1 VPQRL
6 FGTDGVRGIAN
17 SEPITAASSL
27 RLAQAASRV
36 LISDECSPKVVVGRD
51 TRISGEM
58 LESALAA
65 GLASNGIEVLL
76 AGVIPTPAVAY
87 LTIKQR
93 ASFGVVISASHNPFE
108 DNGIKFFG
116 PTGHKLDD
124 DHENAIASEFY
135 NPSPARLPTGKG
147 VGRIRRLLEAT
158 EAYAEFAAAT
168 LPEGLSLKG
177 VKIALDMANG
187 AAYQTTPT
195 ALAKLGAEIDLHYA
209 APNGFNI
216 NVECGSTYPDTL
228 SRIVQE
234 SGAAF
239 GLAHDGDADRVLF
252 CDEQGS
258 ALDGDELLAIASVD
272 LIRQNRLQKN
282 TLVATVMSNFGLD
295 DLLRRHGGSVVR
307 TAVGDRFVLDALVQQ
322 QLNLGGEQSGHIIF
336 RDFATTGDG
345 LISALQII
353 GVLLQSGEPLS
364 ELRRVLNKYPQ
375 VLRNIVVGE
384 KVPFEK
390 IGAVNAKIQE
400 AQTRLNGRG
409 RVMLRY
415 SGTELKARLL
425 LEGPDAGELEQ
436 LADSIVEEF
445 AKNGAA

>member
-27 RLAQAASRV
+27 RLAQAAARV
-36 LISDECSPKVVVGRD
+36 LVSGDCSPKVVVGRD

-76 AGVIPTPAVAY
+76 GGVIPTPAVAY
-87 LTIKQR
+87 LTVEQR

-108 DNGIKFFG
+108 DNGLKFFG
-116 PTGHKLDD
+116 PTGYKLDD
-124 DHENAIASEFY
+124 DQENAIESEFD
-135 NPSPARLPTGKG
+135 NPSPGRLPTGKG
-147 VGRIRRLLEAT
+147 IGRIRRLPEAT

-187 AAYQTTPT
+187 AAYQTTPM

-209 APNGFNI
+209 TPDGFNI
-216 NVECGSTYPDTL
+216 NVECGSTHPDTL
-228 SRIVQE
+228 RRIVQE

-239 GLAHDGDADRVLF
+239 GIAHDGDADRVLF
-252 CDEQGS
+252 CDEHGS

-272 LIRQNRLQKN
+272 LIEQNRLEKN
-282 TLVATVMSNFGLD
+282 TLVATVMSNCGLD
-295 DLLRRHGGSVVR
+295 DLLRRHSGCVLR
-307 TAVGDRFVLDALVQQ
+307 TAVGDRFVVDALLQQ

-336 RDFATTGDG
+336 RDFSTTGDG

-353 GVLLQSGEPLS
+353 GVLLRSRRPLS
-364 ELRRVLNKYPQ
+364 ELRRVLSKYPQ
-375 VLRNIVVGE
+375 VLRNIAVGE

-390 IGAVNAKIQE
+390 IGALDAKIQE
-400 AQTRLNGRG
+400 ARTRLKGRG

-425 LEGPDAGELEQ
+425 LEGPDASELEQ
-436 LADSIVEEF
+436 LADWIVEEF
-445 AKNGAA
+445 ANNVAE